1 MPTRVILADD
11 HRILREGLRALLE
24 SLPDVEVVAE
34 AVDGKAAVELARTL
48 RPHVVVIDVGMP
60 GLNGIEATRRILA
73 EVAGVKVIG
82 LTMHSDARF
91 VSAMLQ
97 AGASGYLLKDCAF
110 EELARALETVVG
122 GRTYLSP
129 AISQT
134 LVKDYVRHLATPVAP
149 GTEKLSPREKEVL
162 QLLAEGQSTKAMAER
177 LQVSP
182 KTVDTHRQ
190 QLMRKLGLHS
200 VASLTKYAVREGL
213 TSLEV

>member
-1 MPTRVILADD
+1 
-11 HRILREGLRALLE
+11 
-24 SLPDVEVVAE
+24 
-34 AVDGKAAVELARTL
+34 
-48 RPHVVVIDVGMP
+48 MP